1 MAPPPPFFDQLYD
14 TEARI
19 IRSSA
24 DAEAS
29 ELISDA
35 ISKYGLTETKAEQS
49 VDVAKD
55 TITEGF
61 QNELKGGNISGLL
74 SLFQGKTDLLKNPI
88 VLGLISQY
96 SGKLISQLGLSTEA
110 AEGISKFAI
119 PFIMNQFTKQT
130 EGKDMDEGSV
140 TNTTLSHLGLS
151 KCSVKQIV

>member
-1 MAPPPPFFDQLYD
+1 MIEDILSQVKGDL
-14 TEARI
+14 
-19 IRSSA
+19 
-24 DAEAS
+24 
-29 ELISDA
+29 LKDA

-140 TNTTLSHLGLS
+140 VEMIGKGLGEDILNQFKGKLPGGLGDS
-151 KCSVKQIV
+151 LGGFFN